1 MHVEKISI
9 GRGKKLSVNY
19 NSYDYHVS
27 VSVELED
34 GDTTEALRI
43 RTRKQELRDLP
54 PITQARLDTIT
65 GSRKNVKNKLLDLAA
80 LAVPELED

>member
-34 GDTTEALRI
+34 GDTTDKAYNLALSTLKILETKEA
-43 RTRKQELRDLP
+43 
-54 PITQARLDTIT
+54 
-65 GSRKNVKNKLLDLAA
+65 NKIKE
-80 LAVPELED
+80 ELE